1 MSWRWLV
8 PAVAVVALGA
18 RLWLRLRRRSA
29 RRSPSPSSRLSN
41 RPPPGRVRIVAARE
55 IRERLRGRIF
65 RVSTAI
71 ILLVVAGAI
80 LIPKITSRPAPPEEV
95 GVVGV
100 LTGSQRQVA
109 LAVGRQTGDKV
120 VFTSESSSAAADQAL
135 RSGKLD
141 VCIDGDRLVVD
152 ESVPSGDTFVEAL
165 AEELGVQ
172 LAYEQAK
179 LSPAQATTLAGAR
192 PLDVVNLKPATRSTV
207 RTTSLIGVILIF
219 IMLSQ
224 YLTWTLIGVME
235 EKSSRVVEVLL
246 ATMRPIQLLTGKVL
260 GIGLMAMGQAALA
273 VAFALVLAEAVGS
286 SLLHGTAPVE
296 LAAALLW
303 LVLGYG
309 FYCWVY
315 AAAGSLVERQ
325 DQVQTLALPLS
336 LPMIVGYILAL
347 VTAPSGS
354 PSLFFDVLAYLPP
367 TAPFEMPVLV
377 ALGRVHWWEFAGSA
391 VLSVVCTVFVARFAA
406 GIYRRAILRTG
417 GRVRLRQLL
426 ASAR

>member
-1 MSWRWLV
+1 MSWQW
-8 PAVAVVALGA
+8 VALPVFVLVAGA
-18 RLWLRLRRRSA
+18 RIWLRYHRRHH
-29 RRSPSPSSRLSN
+29 RRAAPSSLPSHPALRGKVGL
-41 RPPPGRVRIVAARE
+41 VAARE
-55 IRERLRGRIF
+55 IRERLRGRLF
-65 RVSTAI
+65 RVSTAV

-80 LIPKITSRPAPPEEV
+80 VIPKITSRPSPPERV
-95 GVVGV
+95 GVVGA
-100 LTGSQRQVA
+100 LTTSERQLVV
-109 LAVGRQTGDKV
+109 AVGKQTGTKV
-120 VFTSESSSAAADQAL
+120 VLSSEASSASADQAL

-141 VCIDGDRLVVD
+141 VCIDGDRLIVD
-152 ESVPSGDTFVEAL
+152 EDTPSADTFVQGL
-165 AEELGVQ
+165 AQGLGVQ
-172 LAYEQAK
+172 LAYQQAD
-179 LSPAQATTLAGAR
+179 LSRVQSETLARAK
-192 PLDVVNLKPATRSTV
+192 PLEVANLKPATKTTV

-246 ATMRPIQLLTGKVL
+246 AAMRPIQLLSGKVL

-296 LAAALLW
+296 LAAVLVW
-303 LVLGYG
+303 LVLGYA

-325 DQVQTLALPLS
+325 DQVQTLVLPLS
-336 LPMIVGYILAL
+336 IPMIIGYVLAL
-347 VTAPSGS
+347 IVAPTGS

-377 ALGRVHWWEFAGSA
+377 ALGRVQWWEFACSA
-391 VLSVVCTVFVARFAA
+391 MVSIVCTIFVARFAA

-426 ASAR
+426 AGTTG